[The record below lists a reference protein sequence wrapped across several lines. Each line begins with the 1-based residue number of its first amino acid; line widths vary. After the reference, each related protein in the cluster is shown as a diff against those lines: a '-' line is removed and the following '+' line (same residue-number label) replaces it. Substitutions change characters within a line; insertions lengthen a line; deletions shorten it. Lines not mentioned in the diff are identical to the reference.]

1 MDIFSAVLAALSSL
15 IAAVLFALLQKASKS
30 LFPTKGEVQISY
42 GEKMVELTRGLNE
55 ASRNVDRILE
65 EMSQVSNQRQETIA
79 ELENQLQSLTER
91 EKQLKER
98 VDNLEKVPLP
108 AIEYFVAEIQKG
120 EKRSAWRDYILFGS
134 GVVVSTIATILLK
147 VFWGI

>member
-1 MDIFSAVLAALSSL
+1 MGITELILGALSSL
-15 IAAVLFALLQKASKS
+15 IAAIIYTLFRNVTKS
-30 LFPTKGEVQISY
+30 LFPTKEDVRISY
-42 GEKMVELTRGLNE
+42 ADKMAELTGSLND

-65 EMSQVSNQRQETIA
+65 EMSQVSNQRQEAIA
-79 ELENQLQSLTER
+79 ELETQLQSLTER

-98 VDNLEKVPLP
+98 VNNLEKVPLP

-134 GVVVSTIATILLK
+134 GVVVSTVATILLK
-147 VFWGI
+147 VFWGF